1 MIEPIDYPN
10 MNGAI
15 RNVVIDKINEIIEY
29 LNKKE
34 KEEK

>member
-1 MIEPIDYPN
+1 MIEPLYYPN
-10 MNGAI
+10 MNGAA
-15 RNVVIDKINEIIEY
+15 RNAVIDKINEIIEY